1 MEMFVASRMRRR
13 QRIFTF
19 IFLASFFKAGYLP
32 VLELGGTLELA
43 ALLVLVRQGGGK
55 FSIDGKGTL
64 QARKKFK
71 SRAIKPLSRLKN
83 F

>member
-1 MEMFVASRMRRR
+1 MRRS
-13 QRIFTF
+13 QRILTF

-32 VLELGGTLELA
+32 VLELDDMFELA

-55 FSIDGKGTL
+55 FSIGGKGTL

-71 SRAIKPLSRLKN
+71 SIAIKPLSRLKN